1 MCWEEDTYISYEI
14 ISDLTSIAT
23 DTSFNVTFALHKF
36 YFDIIEII
44 KIFSFLQ
51 FDLPFS
57 LFDEKAITLD
67 ERVIKCVTESK
78 WSSHALD
85 FTLWNDDKAPVI
97 KLRNLKDILFDDL
110 EFCGFVTDR
119 LIGSGK
125 SFLTKSP
132 EIGLYVLS
140 KCIMRNMVY
149 YFILKNNILQYFKG
163 YIFIYIF
170 IFIVTFKYYNVKLS
184 SLFTIY

>member
-1 MCWEEDTYISYEI
+1 MSWKDGFLTYEVLPAE
-14 ISDLTSIAT
+14 LTFET
-23 DTSFNVTFALHKF
+23 DIPEVIFFLNKF

-51 FDLPFS
+51 FDLPFT

-78 WSSHALD
+78 WSSHSLD
-85 FTLWNDDKAPVI
+85 FNLWNDDKAPVV
-97 KLRNLKDILFDDL
+97 KLRNLKEILYDDL

-132 EIGLYVLS
+132 ENGLYVLS

-149 YFILKNNILQYFKG
+149 YFILKKYFIVF
-163 YIFIYIF
+163 YRICIYIVFF
-170 IFIVTFKYYNVKLS
+170 IFIVTFKYYNVKLP